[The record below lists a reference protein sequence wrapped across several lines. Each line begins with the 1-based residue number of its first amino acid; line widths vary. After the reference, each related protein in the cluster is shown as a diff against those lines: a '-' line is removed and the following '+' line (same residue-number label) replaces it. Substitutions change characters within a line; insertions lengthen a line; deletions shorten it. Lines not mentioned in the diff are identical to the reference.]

1 MTKSRARFLIDQ
13 LISNSL
19 SEGELEELLTSIGE
33 NEMEHEYSDVLE
45 NYFNSLI
52 QKNISNLED
61 VPPGKN

>member
-19 SEGELEELLTSIGE
+19 SEGELEEL
-33 NEMEHEYSDVLE
+33 HEYSDVLE